1 MGFKPIQKVSKKSLA
16 DQSASLG
23 TSSSIFEVAGGLAA
37 QKGVSKLGGKLIS
50 TVKEKLISKVKEKF
64 GIEDSQKESNEKNE
78 PEADV
83 DAEPSKTDFSG
94 ETKSDVPDGDNPNEF
109 AYSSD
114 KPGVF
119 QPNRAQ

>member
-1 MGFKPIQKVSKKSLA
+1 M
-16 DQSASLG
+16 
-23 TSSSIFEVAGGLAA
+23 AGGLAA
-37 QKGVSKLGGKLIS
+37 QKVMSKLGS
-50 TVKEKLISKVKEKF
+50 KLISKVKEKLIGKVKEKF
-64 GIEDSQKESNEKNE
+64 GIKDSKKESNENNE

-119 QPNRAQ
+119 QSNRAQRGETEDQEGGADQAEA